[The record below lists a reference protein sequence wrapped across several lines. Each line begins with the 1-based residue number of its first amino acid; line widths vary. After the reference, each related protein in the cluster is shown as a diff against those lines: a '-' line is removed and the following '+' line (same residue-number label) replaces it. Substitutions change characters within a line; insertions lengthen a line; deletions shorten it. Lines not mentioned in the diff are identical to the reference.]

1 VTARRGYHQVR
12 RANAIRV
19 IAFLA
24 LTAVL
29 ATAIVLT
36 LGKVRFGGFT
46 EYHAVFA
53 NVSGLVKGSD
63 VRAAGVSVGSVGSMQ
78 LRQDQH
84 VVVSFKIEKQ
94 IPLTETTKARV
105 RYANLTGDRYLELT
119 SEPTEQGPALAAGAT
134 IPATR
139 TTPALDLDLLFNG
152 FRPLTRALDP
162 AQVNEL
168 TKSVLAVSQGQG
180 AALDNLLSHIAS
192 LTNTLGDR
200 GQLIGQVIDNLTK
213 VLGTVASHRG
223 DLAHLIDGLDDL
235 LTGLAQDRRQIGN
248 ALESLGDTAQTG
260 TGFLRTIR
268 PELKQVLAEL
278 RRMAAAF
285 NGNSAAAN
293 RYLRQ
298 LPQGIKALG
307 RGGAYGSFFNFYLCG
322 VRFKVDGAGGPR
334 FTPFTLAQEYRC
346 QF

>member
-1 VTARRGYHQVR
+1 VTGRSGYQQVK
-12 RANAIRV
+12 RANAIRM
-19 IAFLA
+19 IAFMA

-29 ATAIVLT
+29 ATSIVLT
-36 LGKVRFGGFT
+36 FGKVRFGGST
-46 EYHAVFA
+46 EYHAVFS

-63 VRAAGVSVGSVGSMQ
+63 VRAAGVSVGSVGSME
-78 LRQDQH
+78 LRQDH
-84 VVVSFKIEKQ
+84 RVLVTFKIQKQ
-94 IPLTETTKARV
+94 IPLTDATKARV

-119 SEPTEQGPALAAGAT
+119 SAPTGRRASLAAGAT
-134 IPATR
+134 IPASR

-200 GQLIGQVIDNLTK
+200 GTLIAQVIDNLTK
-213 VLGTVASHRG
+213 VLGTVDSHRD
-223 DLAHLIDGLDDL
+223 DLAHLIDGLNAL
-235 LTGLAQDRRQIGN
+235 LTGLAHDRHRIGN
-248 ALESLGDTAQTG
+248 ALASLGDTAQTG
-260 TGFLRTIR
+260 SGFLRAIR
-268 PELKQVLAEL
+268 PELKEVLAQL
-278 RRMAAAF
+278 RRMAAVF

-298 LPQGIKALG
+298 LPQGIQALG

-322 VRFKVDGAGGPR
+322 VRFKVDGANGPQ
-334 FTPFTLAQEYRC
+334 FTPFMLSQEYRC
-346 QF
+346 KF